1 MKSTAVSFLKRQSF
15 RVKWNVRQIH
25 KVTEWKSGCVY
36 RTRTLGFLVC
46 TPEYAMD
53 LRVANK
59 AIQVG
64 PLSTSITRELL

>member
-1 MKSTAVSFLKRQSF
+1 MKPAALKFFKSTGF
-15 RVKWNVRQIH
+15 RIKWNLRQLH

-36 RTRTLGFLVC
+36 RTRSLGYVVC
-46 TPEYAMD
+46 SPEYAMD

-64 PLSTSITRELL
+64 PVSTSVSRELL